1 MVEAG
6 VQGWCSRPDVHGLTL
21 IKVPAHRN
29 GTLAVM
35 TKNSIAVALAAG
47 LTALMPAVDRARAQT
62 DAKREVW
69 KVTLGQQLRDE
80 RKCELKAFLAV
91 RRFRLA
97 GDDVLE
103 GRISCY
109 DGREFDFTRPQPH
122 SKFTIRL
129 CLPTAC

>member
-1 MVEAG
+1 M
-6 VQGWCSRPDVHGLTL
+6 
-21 IKVPAHRN
+21 IKVPARRP
-29 GTLAVM
+29 GTLTVM
-35 TKNSIAVALAAG
+35 IKNTIGCALVLAAG
-47 LTALMPAVDRARAQT
+47 LATMMPAVDPVRAQD
-62 DAKREVW
+62 DAKRELW
-69 KVTLGQQLRDE
+69 KVTLRQQLRDE

-91 RRFRLA
+91 RQFKLA